1 MNRDQSER
9 GREKERKKGGERKA
23 RKSGH
28 EERKQLPSESDIAKI
43 IRE

>member
-1 MNRDQSER
+1 METKASER
-9 GREKERKKGGERKA
+9 ERKSVEERKA

-28 EERKQLPSESDIAKI
+28 EERKQLPSESDIVKI